1 MDEKETQETGKD
13 NIIPAEQPET
23 AKVKEKKT
31 KTREEILIEQYAKVY
46 PKEKL
51 FHVTSDMQVFLAK
64 DKNLAELHQ
73 RGLAN
78 EEKIRTIKIK

>member
-1 MDEKETQETGKD
+1 MKEKETKEPEKDDITPVEQHETSK
-13 NIIPAEQPET
+13 I
-23 AKVKEKKT
+23 KEKETKT
-31 KTREEILIEQYAKVY
+31 KEEILIEQYAKAY

-73 RGLAN
+73 RGLEN
-78 EEKIRTIKIK
+78 EEKIRTIKVK